1 MKVRGLKA
9 ADFSFYAR
17 GMFFAHFMCSIFAKP
32 AFIGQIILET
42 MRKYLL
48 HSIFCLLAFSCMTAC
63 GKNNPEEIDD
73 GPDKPFEPIALTK
86 AEAEISSASNNFGFE
101 VYHRLYDDDQMMVSP
116 LSLSLALALAASGSA
131 GQTAKEMCST
141 LGFSDFTTEEV
152 SAYYQKMVTALLEA
166 DPKTTFEVANSIWA
180 NPKVNVKKG
189 FIENALKYYSS
200 EVYDADFAKQSTVD
214 AVNKWC
220 SDKTHGKIN
229 SIMDEPNPY
238 LMMALINALYF
249 YGKWSFEFEDAKKE
263 NFVSISGN
271 TIKVEMMHS
280 RDDLLYSEYDG
291 YSMVT
296 LPYGN
301 GSFAMDVI
309 LPDEK
314 VKFSDAVA
322 GLNAE
327 TLMILDRSA
336 STCEVDLKL
345 PKFTFEYTADMT
357 KLLTEMGMSLAFSD
371 YADFSEMAEK
381 SLKISQVKQKTFID
395 VNEKGTEAA
404 AVTFIG
410 MMATSVGPAPQKR
423 FVEFHADRPFVF
435 VIREKSTG
443 AILFIGQKVS

>member
-1 MKVRGLKA
+1 MK
-9 ADFSFYAR
+9 
-17 GMFFAHFMCSIFAKP
+17 
-32 AFIGQIILET
+32 
-42 MRKYLL
+42 KYLL
-48 HSIFCLLAFSCMTAC
+48 HSILCLLAFSCMTAC
-63 GKNNPEEIDD
+63 GKNNPEEIND

-263 NFVSISGN
+263 NFVNISGN
-271 TIKVEMMHS
+271 TIKADMMHS
-280 RDDLLYSEYDG
+280 RDDLRYSEYDG

-301 GSFAMDVI
+301 GAFTMDVI

-314 VKFSDAVA
+314 TKFSDAVA
-322 GLNAE
+322 KLDAG
-327 TLMILDRSA
+327 TLQMLDRISA
-336 STCEVDLKL
+336 TCDVDLKL
-345 PKFTFEYTADMT
+345 PKFTFEYTSDMT
-357 KLLTEMGMSLAFSD
+357 KLLSGMGMSLAFSD
-371 YADFSEMAEK
+371 HADFSNMAEK

-410 MMATSVGPAPQKR
+410 MAATSVGPMPQKK
-423 FVEFHADRPFVF
+423 FVEFHADRPFIF
-435 VIREKSTG
+435 LIRERSTG